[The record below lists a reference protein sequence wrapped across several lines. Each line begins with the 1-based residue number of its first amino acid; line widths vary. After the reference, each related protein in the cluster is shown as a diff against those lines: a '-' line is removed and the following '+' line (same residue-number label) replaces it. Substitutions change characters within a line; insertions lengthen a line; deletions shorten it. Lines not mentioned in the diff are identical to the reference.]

1 MPTFSLD
8 EQSDGCVPTPQFH
21 LFFRDQGLGRSMGF
35 PAFVQNVMVR
45 RRLVR
50 DSLSVQP
57 DQAAWLWRRSA
68 EIAGGHSPGA
78 FVKRVRFLYSGWK
91 HQDLLDRFLGGGQ
104 TPWLGRL
111 VNERP
116 DILNVLVA
124 PYQSANWDVRTRL
137 NKLHAHYET
146 MEELGWLFDPLAE
159 REVEFCRLPAAHP
172 DLRLVLDDA
181 IWFKDEG
188 PLVFN
193 LFLDDTRL
201 FSLAFAL
208 RFEQDGLIA
217 HVGAVQG
224 RNTADLPDVKDIYRE
239 LTRAAFGMR
248 PRDLLIET
256 FQLVCQHLGVERIL
270 LVSSDHQQRRDAF
283 FAVTRHDVHA
293 NYDAIWLERGAW
305 RLDDST
311 FELPLRARHRDAAD
325 IPSRKRRQYERRYAM
340 LATASDNIAATLR
353 ARRSD
358 APASSGKGQEF
369 ADKPA

>member
-1 MPTFSLD
+1 
-8 EQSDGCVPTPQFH
+8 
-21 LFFRDQGLGRSMGF
+21 MGF

-50 DSLSVQP
+50 DSLSVEP
-57 DQAAWLWRRSA
+57 YYAAWLWRRSA
-68 EIAGGHSPGA
+68 EIAGGHSPAA
-78 FVKRVRFLYSGWK
+78 FVKRARFLYSGWK
-91 HQDLLDRFLGGGQ
+91 HQDLLERFLGDRR

-124 PYQSANWDVRTRL
+124 PYQSTNWDVRTRL
-137 NKLHAHYET
+137 SKLHAHYET
-146 MEELGWLFDPLAE
+146 IEGLGWLFDPLAE
-159 REVEFCRLPAAHP
+159 REVEFCRLSAAHP
-172 DLRLVLDDA
+172 HLRLVLDDA

-193 LFLDDTRL
+193 LFLDDTRI

-208 RFEQDGLIA
+208 RFEQGSLIA

-224 RNTADLPDVKDIYRE
+224 RNAADLPDVKDIYRE

-283 FAVTRHDVHA
+283 FTVTRHEVHA

-305 RLDDST
+305 RLDKST
-311 FELPLRARHRDAAD
+311 FELPLCARHRDAAD
-325 IPSRKRRQYERRYAM
+325 IPPRKRRQYERRYAM
-340 LATASDNIAATLR
+340 LAAASEHIAGTLR
-353 ARRSD
+353 ARRGD
-358 APASSGKGQEF
+358 APATFGKGQDL
-369 ADKPA
+369 AGQPA